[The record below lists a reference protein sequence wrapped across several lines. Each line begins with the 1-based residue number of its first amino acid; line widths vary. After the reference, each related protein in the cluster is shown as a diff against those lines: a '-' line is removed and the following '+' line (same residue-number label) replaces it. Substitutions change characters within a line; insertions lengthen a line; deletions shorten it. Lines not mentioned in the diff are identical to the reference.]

1 MVVAY
6 YLGGRLG
13 TSLIGLGKMVKNGT
27 VERGQVGTRRND
39 VALLKIRE
47 PLLQKI
53 GFYFITK
60 TYAKAGRVLVC
71 SGEQKMRA
79 RWLSNAPGNNTACMT
94 VQIKKLC
101 IQAFARSVAPH
112 LRRHQPHPA

>member
-27 VERGQVGTRRND
+27 VERGEVGTRRND

-47 PLLQKI
+47 PLLQKV

-71 SGEQKMRA
+71 GGGRIRHNLQSSGRFTVMRE
-79 RWLSNAPGNNTACMT
+79 R
-94 VQIKKLC
+94 K
-101 IQAFARSVAPH
+101 R
-112 LRRHQPHPA
+112 